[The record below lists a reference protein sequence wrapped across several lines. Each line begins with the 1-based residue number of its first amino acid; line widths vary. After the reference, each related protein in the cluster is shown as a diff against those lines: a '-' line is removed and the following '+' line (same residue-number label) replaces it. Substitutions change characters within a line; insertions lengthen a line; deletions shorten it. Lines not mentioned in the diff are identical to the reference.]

1 MDGKCEI
8 LKVFN
13 VEKRGLNFHYFFPHF
28 NWNSCYSFLLNHVR
42 ERASNIRIRTS
53 WIAMYTYIYVH
64 AIKCK
69 VKYSVDRTYFPD
81 IHALVFLLSTLVVV
95 LHTYLDCKVHART

>member
-13 VEKRGLNFHYFFPHF
+13 VEKRGLNFYYFFPHF

-42 ERASNIRIRTS
+42 ERASNIRIRTPC
-53 WIAMYTYIYVH
+53 IAMYKYICIYVH
-64 AIKCK
+64 AIKCQ

-81 IHALVFLLSTLVVV
+81 IQRSSFSIEQSSNRSAHLS
-95 LHTYLDCKVHART
+95 RM